1 MCFDRFPL
9 LIRISSMGQ
18 LTDFKGY
25 KELILNNTVMRF
37 SMDTIKKKKNILK
50 LLVSAVLVLCWGI
63 FFVCFWFGACFAF
76 AFVLFTFLCVLCL
89 ALQLL
94 LSSASAF
101 VILYPELQ
109 LAICACLSHCI
120 GEERQK

>member
-37 SMDTIKKKKNILK
+37 SMDTIKKKKNLLK

-63 FFVCFWFGACFAF
+63 FFFVCFWFGACFAF
-76 AFVLFTFLCVLCL
+76 VLFIFLCVLCL
-89 ALQLL
+89 ALHLL
-94 LSSASAF
+94 LPSASAF

-109 LAICACLSHCI
+109 LAICACLIHSI